1 MKKKSIRVS
10 NALMLTKF
18 KYIFRIMKL
27 TTLFG
32 VVCVSSAFAANVNSQ
47 TMRVRIEAN
56 QEQIETVL
64 KQIEAQTDYLF
75 VYNNKKVNLGNAVSI
90 TAEDITVAEVLNQI
104 FSGTS
109 IVYAM
114 EGNNILLMNRDSK
127 QQDNKGKVITG
138 TVVDA
143 TGMPV
148 IGANIK
154 VKGTTNGTITDMDG
168 KFVLEVEKDAV
179 LEVSYIGYNSQEIKV
194 GRQSTLHIA
203 LREDTQALDEVV
215 VEGYGEHKKK

>member
-1 MKKKSIRVS
+1 MLPHNPVMRSVSILTFENFKSEYQHLRMSKVMKKKSIRVS

-75 VYNNKKVNLGNAVSI
+75 VYNNKKVNLDNAVSI
-90 TAEDITVAEVLNQI
+90 TAEDITVAGSAESNI
-104 FSGTS
+104 FG
-109 IVYAM
+109 
-114 EGNNILLMNRDSK
+114 D
-127 QQDNKGKVITG
+127 
-138 TVVDA
+138 
-143 TGMPV
+143 
-148 IGANIK
+148 
-154 VKGTTNGTITDMDG
+154 
-168 KFVLEVEKDAV
+168 
-179 LEVSYIGYNSQEIKV
+179 
-194 GRQSTLHIA
+194 
-203 LREDTQALDEVV
+203 
-215 VEGYGEHKKK
+215 